1 MSEVK
6 RIIIKNTDNYNENK
20 LNYYHL
26 PVIKSVNQLLT
37 MINFN
42 SEDERKFLYS
52 RNRNFFYIMNLSYL
66 KEMVMAR
73 EK

>member
-52 RNRNFFYIMNLSYL
+52 RNRNFFFIL
-66 KEMVMAR
+66 
-73 EK
+73 

>member
-6 RIIIKNTDNYNENK
+6 RIIKNTDNYNENK

-37 MINFN
+37 MINFS

-52 RNRNFFYIMNLSYL
+52 RNRNFF
-66 KEMVMAR
+66 
-73 EK
+73 